1 MLSLIFV
8 AIELG
13 GGGGGGDGGGDGDG
27 DGDCDDNDQNGN
39 GVSGI
44 VMVGD
49 QGHGG
54 RSRSRWLPQS
64 SSSLRTSS
72 SLIGLRNSLL
82 IDHLAML
89 IHRISWIMLIERF
102 NFCYCYCYCFVF
114 CFVLFFFFFWL
125 EIRISRI
132 LVASCR
138 KFLCLEVST

>member
-8 AIELG
+8 AIEL
-13 GGGGGGDGGGDGDG
+13 GGGDGGGDGDG

-89 IHRISWIMLIERF
+89 IRRISWIMLIERF
-102 NFCYCYCYCFVF
+102 NFCYCF
-114 CFVLFFFFFWL
+114 CFVLFFVLFCFCFFFWL

>member
-1 MLSLIFV
+1 M

-13 GGGGGGDGGGDGDG
+13 GGGGDGDG

-89 IHRISWIMLIERF
+89 IRRISWIMLIERF
-102 NFCYCYCYCFVF
+102 NFCYCYCFVLFFVLF
-114 CFVLFFFFFWL
+114 CFVFFFFFWL